1 MDFYTRKLAYIWLR
15 FTEVAVNVIVY
26 FYSFVYQKSKKNEI
40 KKIAA
45 FWYCPPDQIGSNL
58 RLGEWKSHFENEG
71 FIYDNFY
78 INKFQEGVQRIDKGD
93 WTTKYMYFALSMWRR
108 LPQILQIHKY
118 DAVWIDRCIIP
129 FYPRK
134 SAYIESRLNKIVSK
148 VIVDSTD
155 GGDFLDNPSL
165 MEGVFKSA
173 DELTVGYKYL
183 KEEFGKKYKV
193 TQVFWT
199 ISHSN
204 YIRKENYKIEKTPI
218 IGWMGSPANFQ
229 FVIDLLPI
237 LQNLAKEKKF
247 ILKYICRQNFDEK
260 LIGIE
265 TVHISFGDDYYEQ
278 LASFDI
284 GISPFLVTNL
294 RTKGKIAM
302 KHQEFLLMGTPQV
315 CSPVAISEFVS
326 DKNEV
331 MIAATETEWIE
342 KLSVLIENQDLR
354 EKLGK
359 QSKLLFDENYT
370 YESQYQKLK
379 TALTT
384 L

>member
-15 FTEVAVNVIVY
+15 LSEYSVNLIV
-26 FYSFVYQKSKKNEI
+26 FVYSIVYQKRQKNEI

-45 FWYCPPDQIGSNL
+45 FYYSPDDQVGTDL
-58 RLGEWKSHFENEG
+58 RLGGWKSFFEKDG
-71 FIYDNFY
+71 FQYDIFF
-78 INKFQEGVQRIDKGD
+78 INKFQDGVERIDKGT
-93 WTTKYMYFALSMWRR
+93 WTSKYLYFALSIWRR
-108 LPQILQIHKY
+108 LPQLLKLHNY
-118 DAVWIDRCIIP
+118 DALWVDRCLIP
-129 FYPRK
+129 YYPRK
-134 SAYIESRLNKIVSK
+134 SSFIEKRISKVVSK
-148 VIVDSTD
+148 MIVDSTD
-155 GGDFLDNPSL
+155 GGDYQDNPIL
-165 MEGVFKSA
+165 MEGVFRAA
-173 DELTVGYKYL
+173 DELTVGYKHL
-183 KEEFGKKYKV
+183 KENYSKRFKV

-199 ISHSN
+199 IPINN
-204 YIRKENYKIEKTPI
+204 YIRKENYIIDKIPI

-229 FVIDLLPI
+229 FVLDLLPA
-237 LQNLAKEKKF
+237 LQKLSKDNKF
-247 ILKYICRQNFDEK
+247 ILKYICRQNFDDK

-265 TVHISFGDDYYEQ
+265 TEHVPFGDDYYEQ

-284 GISPFLVTNL
+284 GISPFLVANL

-326 DKNEV
+326 DRNEV
-331 MIAATETEWIE
+331 MIADSENEWVE
-342 KLSVLIENQDLR
+342 KLSSLIENQDLR